1 MHYLQQKMTDVN
13 KVIAWVAGFALLATC
28 LLIATEVFLR
38 KVLNYSIIGVDEIC
52 GYVLAVMSAW
62 IFGFAAVKQAHIR
75 VDTLLGLFPSRFRP
89 VLDLLASLS
98 LVILAVSLAYYTSKV
113 FWMSF
118 FYSSRA
124 PTPLQTPLWIPQLAF
139 FLGIAFFALTMLGI
153 VFGQVRA
160 MAMGV
165 RSQMPPTLTGQ
176 TGSKIAS

>member
-1 MHYLQQKMTDVN
+1 MHYLLQKMTDVN
-13 KVIAWVAGFALLATC
+13 KVIAWGAGFALLATC

-75 VDTLLGLFPSRFRP
+75 VDTLLGLFPSRLRP

-98 LVILAVSLAYYTSKV
+98 LVILAVSLAYYASKV

-118 FYSSRA
+118 SYSSKA

-153 VFGQVRA
+153 VLGQVRA
-160 MAMGV
+160 MATGV
-165 RSQMPPTLTGQ
+165 RGQMPATLTDQ
-176 TGSKIAS
+176 TESKIDS